1 MKEGHKDLLSKV
13 DSFLTEKLKGY
24 DELKNVVTHGLP
36 SYLANDI
43 SKLKK
48 ERDKVLQRLGEQTFQ
63 LLQQGRLIVPGI
75 VQSTYRTAQEIVER
89 IVRIETEPECDVEP
103 QESPEVKEPPQKEV
117 GSRNKK
123 KSRVNGAPKRAVTP
137 KSSINR
143 KVKAVS
149 GRKINVSSKPR
160 PKNNKK

>member
-89 IVRIETEPECDVEP
+89 IVRIETEPESDEETQEEP
-103 QESPEVKEPPQKEV
+103 KVKEISPKEV
-117 GSRNKK
+117 DLKK
-123 KSRVNGAPKRAVTP
+123 KSRGKTSSKKVAAPKA
-137 KSSINR
+137 SIAR
-143 KVKAVS
+143 KVKSSS
-149 GRKINVSSKPR
+149 GRKINVSSKAR
-160 PKNNKK
+160 PKNKKK